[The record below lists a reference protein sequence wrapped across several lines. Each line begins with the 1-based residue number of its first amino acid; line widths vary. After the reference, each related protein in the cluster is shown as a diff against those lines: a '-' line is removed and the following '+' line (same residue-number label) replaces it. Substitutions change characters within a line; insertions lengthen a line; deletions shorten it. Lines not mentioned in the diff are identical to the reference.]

1 MITRIFCCRFI
12 YLCQELNSSFH
23 YSANVSRCQLLQIL
37 DVKNFLLKTSLDVN
51 TFYLEFAFSFSNM
64 LLVPMMIAIGGY
76 LAVSNN
82 DI

>member
-1 MITRIFCCRFI
+1 
-12 YLCQELNSSFH
+12 
-23 YSANVSRCQLLQIL
+23 LQIL
-37 DVKNFLLKTSLDVN
+37 DVKNFLLKNALDVD

-76 LAVSNN
+76 LAVSNS